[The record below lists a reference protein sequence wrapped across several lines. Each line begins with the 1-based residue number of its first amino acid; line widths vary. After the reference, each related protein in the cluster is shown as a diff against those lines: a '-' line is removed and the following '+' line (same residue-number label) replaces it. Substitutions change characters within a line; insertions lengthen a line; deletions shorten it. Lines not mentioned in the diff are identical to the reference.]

1 MEAAVRW
8 SPHSTAERRRFLLV
22 DVAESSLTLNE
33 VNADLKPGPLSF
45 QPISSRRKLPPFG
58 AFAWSPV
65 QESLVALGHVS
76 GNASVVDLS
85 NEKPRTEQLLTFKTK
100 QQRKCNSV
108 ALGSQ
113 NWLAVA
119 LDKTRSDV
127 CLNIYDV
134 GSEVQEPVRRLC
146 PAELVSSVRFFPSQP
161 QEVVATAQRSF
172 IRLYDLRDR
181 SSGSGNRNLQAP
193 TRNINNIAI
202 DPLDENYFAS
212 SGSTGD
218 PSVTVWDKRWIAQS
232 SSGSQANGAVFNFS
246 PAVEVVGLTTVW
258 SLRYSGVR
266 RGRLALCAS
275 TGEIKVMDM
284 MDANTS
290 PLHTSDYLPSN
301 PYGGGSWQ
309 SNRYVSRVRK
319 VQEPIRQRANKG
331 HDDGTRAVAF
341 DWAQETSPES
351 EQSMLIL
358 RSSREV
364 EVHQMPLLDTHVNVN
379 ARQDLSTVR
388 NDVSVLESKPQ
399 MGTDQSATNLEQS
412 TAEPTDPVNNT
423 ESSDTLGKHGGL
435 DGVSSVETSHIQ
447 KLLAPANV
455 AEERCRRGYGLDC
468 EKNMKVIAGDWY
480 LERLWEIV
488 GRFHD
493 QAADNGMVHAGLD
506 LSYVGVADIW
516 SESAGNLAKRRSPS
530 RKTQVDDAIIG
541 LNNDHELPAFE
552 GERTEFPEHR
562 QLCLAA
568 CGWKFTT
575 DTLEAECQELI
586 ERGKYYLSIVQ
597 AVLHGYIHI
606 ALNLLRTLIRSKT
619 IPNIGLGALLASDT
633 INEEQREMCQWM
645 AADTSD
651 PGLKALLTFLI
662 TGDWRDV
669 MKTHYLHLGYRVA
682 LGLKYLNDTELSGF
696 LQTETARVI
705 RNGDL
710 EGILLTGLNERS
722 LELFQTYLTRSADL
736 QTVVLASAFTNP
748 RYVDDVRW
756 EMWRDTYFDQLQS
769 WRCFHER
776 ARLTV
781 MHARLCRKGLGTK
794 DEKGKVS
801 HLGSHLPSS
810 SSPSPSSPTAP
821 VTLKCNHCQ
830 APLARAQASLSPF
843 HPATPSTETPRTTG
857 TTPMPTTTG
866 HSPTKIQGALAASS
880 GTVCLRCGRHM
891 PRCALCNL
899 WLGTPTT
906 SPSPSSSSP
915 TRPSMKKFPS
925 GISTPSLRDGDV
937 NPEDEDDE
945 GEGFPAAIGAGKEPA
960 AGMQASQSFPPP
972 SSGMRVGEKR
982 AKGRSR
988 KMVPSLLDHFLCFC
1002 TKCGH
1007 GFHAEHARLWFQGR
1021 RGGYQGAGLGGR
1033 IGGDGGGDGGGNVE
1047 QGEGKIMCPVPGC
1060 RCCCGLGS

>member
-1 MEAAVRW
+1 MWMRLMTSGSSQELQKKPHQPIPTPIAILARRDDLRDDGSCHVGADLLVVFMEAAVRW

-33 VNADLKPGPLSF
+33 VNGDLKPGPLSF

-85 NEKPRTEQLLTFKTK
+85 NEKPRTEQPLTFKTK

-108 ALGSQ
+108 ALSSQ
-113 NWLAVA
+113 HWLAVA

-319 VQEPIRQRANKG
+319 VQEPIRQRTNKG

-341 DWAQETSPES
+341 DWAQETSPDS

-364 EVHQMPLLDTHVNVN
+364 EVHQMPLVDTHVNVN

-388 NDVSVLESKPQ
+388 NDVAVLESKPH
-399 MGTDQSATNLEQS
+399 MGTGQSVANLEQS
-412 TAEPTDPVNNT
+412 KADPTDPVNNT
-423 ESSDTLGKHGGL
+423 ESSGTLGNDGGL
-435 DGVSSVETSHIQ
+435 DGVSGKESSHIQ
-447 KLLAPANV
+447 RLLAPANL

-468 EKNMKVIAGDWY
+468 EKNMRVIAGDWY

-488 GRFHD
+488 GRFRD
-493 QAADNGMVHAGLD
+493 QAAENGMVHAGLD

-516 SESAGNLAKRRSPS
+516 SESAGDLAKRRSPS
-530 RKTQVDDAIIG
+530 RKTQVDDAITG
-541 LNNDHELPAFE
+541 LNNDHDLPAFE
-552 GERTEFPEHR
+552 GERTEFPDHR

-586 ERGKYYLSIVQ
+586 ERGEYYLSIVQ

-662 TGDWRDV
+662 TGNWRDV

-696 LQTETARVI
+696 MQTETARVI

-710 EGILLTGLNERS
+710 EGILLTGLGERS

-736 QTVVLASAFTNP
+736 QTVVLATAFTNP
-748 RYVDDVRW
+748 RYVDDARW
-756 EMWRDTYFDQLQS
+756 EMWRETYFDQLQS

-776 ARLTV
+776 ARFTV
-781 MHARLCRKGLGTK
+781 MHARLCRKGLALK
-794 DEKGKVS
+794 DEKGKAS
-801 HLGSHLPSS
+801 RPGSHLSS
-810 SSPSPSSPTAP
+810 SSSSSPTAP

-830 APLARAQASLSPF
+830 APLARAQASLAPL
-843 HPATPSTETPRTTG
+843 HPATPSSETPRTMDHSGKATG
-857 TTPMPTTTG
+857 VTSFPTPTTTG
-866 HSPTKIQGALAASS
+866 GHAPAKIQGALAANS
-880 GTVCLRCGRHM
+880 GTVCLRCGRHL

-899 WLGTPTT
+899 WLGTPG
-906 SPSPSSSSP
+906 PSPSSFSSSFSSSSSTARPPMTKKSSSKASVP
-915 TRPSMKKFPS
+915 TIGAR
-925 GISTPSLRDGDV
+925 GEADD
-937 NPEDEDDE
+937 DEDDDDE
-945 GEGFPAAIGAGKEPA
+945 EDDFADATGK
-960 AGMQASQSFPPP
+960 
-972 SSGMRVGEKR
+972 VG
-982 AKGRSR
+982 
-988 KMVPSLLDHFLCFC
+988 
-1002 TKCGH
+1002 
-1007 GFHAEHARLWFQGR
+1007 
-1021 RGGYQGAGLGGR
+1021 
-1033 IGGDGGGDGGGNVE
+1033 
-1047 QGEGKIMCPVPGC
+1047 
-1060 RCCCGLGS
+1060 

>member
-1 MEAAVRW
+1 M
-8 SPHSTAERRRFLLV
+8 TF
-22 DVAESSLTLNE
+22 E
-33 VNADLKPGPLSF
+33 VGSDRAIN
-45 QPISSRRKLPPFG
+45 I
-58 AFAWSPV
+58 
-65 QESLVALGHVS
+65 H
-76 GNASVVDLS
+76 
-85 NEKPRTEQLLTFKTK
+85 EKPNAK
-100 QQRKCNSV
+100 
-108 ALGSQ
+108 
-113 NWLAVA
+113 
-119 LDKTRSDV
+119 
-127 CLNIYDV
+127 I
-134 GSEVQEPVRRLC
+134 
-146 PAELVSSVRFFPSQP
+146 
-161 QEVVATAQRSF
+161 
-172 IRLYDLRDR
+172 DR

-232 SSGSQANGAVFNFS
+232 SSGSQTNGAVFNFS

-341 DWAQETSPES
+341 DWAQETSTES

-364 EVHQMPLLDTHVNVN
+364 EVLQMPLVDTHVNVN

-388 NDVSVLESKPQ
+388 NDVAVLESKPQ
-399 MGTDQSATNLEQS
+399 MGTDQSTTNLEQS
-412 TAEPTDPVNNT
+412 IAEPTDPVNNT
-423 ESSDTLGKHGGL
+423 ASSGFLGKDGEL
-435 DGVSSVETSHIQ
+435 DGVSSEETSHIQ
-447 KLLAPANV
+447 NLLAPANV

-468 EKNMKVIAGDWY
+468 EKNMKVIAGDWH

-516 SESAGNLAKRRSPS
+516 SETAGNLAKRRSPS

-696 LQTETARVI
+696 MQTETARVI

-710 EGILLTGLNERS
+710 EGILLTGLGERS

-736 QTVVLASAFTNP
+736 QTVVLATAFTNP

-776 ARLTV
+776 ARFTV
-781 MHARLCRKGLGTK
+781 KHARLCRKGLVVLK
-794 DEKGKVS
+794 DGKGQVS
-801 HLGSHLPSS
+801 RQGSHLPSS
-810 SSPSPSSPTAP
+810 SSPSPSAPVAP

-830 APLARAQASLSPF
+830 APLARGHASLAPLQ
-843 HPATPSTETPRTTG
+843 PATPSTEAPRTPG
-857 TTPMPTTTG
+857 TTPMPATTG
-866 HSPTKIQGALAASS
+866 HSSAKIQGALAANS

-906 SPSPSSSSP
+906 SPSLSSSSS
-915 TRPSMKKFPS
+915 TRPAMKKFPS
-925 GISTPSLRDGDV
+925 GISTPSLRDGGA
-937 NPEDEDDE
+937 NHEDEDDE
-945 GEGFPAAIGAGKEPA
+945 DEGFPAIGAGKEPA
-960 AGMQASQSFPPP
+960 GMPGSQSFRPP
-972 SSGMRVGEKR
+972 SSGMRTGEKR
-982 AKGRSR
+982 GKGRSR
-988 KMVPSLLDHFLCFC
+988 KMIPTLDNFLCFC

-1021 RGGYQGAGLGGR
+1021 QRGGFQGAGLGGR
-1033 IGGDGGGDGGGNVE
+1033 MGGDSGADGGNRE
-1047 QGEGKIMCPVPGC
+1047 AGEGRIMCPVPGC
-1060 RCCCGLGS
+1060 RCCCGLGT

>member
-33 VNADLKPGPLSF
+33 VNSDLKPGPLSF
-45 QPISSRRKLPPFG
+45 QPVSSRRKLPPFG

-65 QESLVALGHVS
+65 QESLLALGHVS

-108 ALGSQ
+108 ALSSQ

-172 IRLYDLRDR
+172 VRLYDLRDR
-181 SSGSGNRNLQAP
+181 SSGSGNRSLQAP
-193 TRNINNIAI
+193 TRNINNITI

-232 SSGSQANGAVFNFS
+232 SSGSQANCAVFNFS

-341 DWAQETSPES
+341 DWTQETSPES

-364 EVHQMPLLDTHVNVN
+364 EVHQMPLVDTHVNVN

-388 NDVSVLESKPQ
+388 NDVAVLESKPQ
-399 MGTDQSATNLEQS
+399 MGTDQSATNLEQRN
-412 TAEPTDPVNNT
+412 AELTDPVNNT
-423 ESSDTLGKHGGL
+423 EGSDTLGNNGAL
-435 DGVSSVETSHIQ
+435 DGVSSEETPHIRN
-447 KLLAPANV
+447 LLAPANV
-455 AEERCRRGYGLDC
+455 AEERCRRGYGLNC
-468 EKNMKVIAGDWY
+468 EKNMKVIAGDWH

-493 QAADNGMVHAGLD
+493 QAADNGMMHAGLD
-506 LSYVGVADIW
+506 LSYVGVADLW
-516 SESAGNLAKRRSPS
+516 SETAGNLAKRRSPS

-552 GERTEFPEHR
+552 GERTGFPEHR

-619 IPNIGLGALLASDT
+619 IMNIGLGALLASDT

-696 LQTETARVI
+696 MQTETARVI

-710 EGILLTGLNERS
+710 EGILLTGLGERS

-748 RYVDDVRW
+748 RYVDDIRW

-776 ARLTV
+776 ARFTV
-781 MHARLCRKGLGTK
+781 MHARLCRKGLVGMK

-801 HLGSHLPSS
+801 RLGSYLSSSS
-810 SSPSPSSPTAP
+810 SSPSSPAAP

-830 APLARAQASLSPF
+830 APLARAQSSLAPL
-843 HPATPSTETPRTTG
+843 HPTTPSTETPRTAG
-857 TTPMPTTTG
+857 TTPMPKTTG
-866 HSPTKIQGALAASS
+866 HSPTKIQGALAANS

-906 SPSPSSSSP
+906 SPSLSSSSSP
-915 TRPSMKKFPS
+915 SSSTRPAMKKFPS
-925 GISTPSLRDGDV
+925 GISTPSLRDGDA
-937 NPEDEDDE
+937 NHEDEDDE
-945 GEGFPAAIGAGKEPA
+945 DEGFPAIGAGKEEPWDE
-960 AGMQASQSFPPP
+960 
-972 SSGMRVGEKR
+972 SGGEEREGEKSKDVIYTR
-982 AKGRSR
+982 
-988 KMVPSLLDHFLCFC
+988 
-1002 TKCGH
+1002 
-1007 GFHAEHARLWFQGR
+1007 
-1021 RGGYQGAGLGGR
+1021 
-1033 IGGDGGGDGGGNVE
+1033 
-1047 QGEGKIMCPVPGC
+1047 
-1060 RCCCGLGS
+1060 

>member
-1 MEAAVRW
+1 M
-8 SPHSTAERRRFLLV
+8 TF
-22 DVAESSLTLNE
+22 E
-33 VNADLKPGPLSF
+33 VGFD
-45 QPISSRRKLPPFG
+45 R
-58 AFAWSPV
+58 AFTI
-65 QESLVALGHVS
+65 H
-76 GNASVVDLS
+76 
-85 NEKPRTEQLLTFKTK
+85 EKPDRE
-100 QQRKCNSV
+100 
-108 ALGSQ
+108 A
-113 NWLAVA
+113 
-119 LDKTRSDV
+119 
-127 CLNIYDV
+127 
-134 GSEVQEPVRRLC
+134 
-146 PAELVSSVRFFPSQP
+146 
-161 QEVVATAQRSF
+161 
-172 IRLYDLRDR
+172 DR
-181 SSGSGNRNLQAP
+181 SSGSGTRNLQAP

-246 PAVEVVGLTTVW
+246 PAVEVAGLTTVW

-275 TGEIKVMDM
+275 TGEIKVIDM

-301 PYGGGSWQ
+301 PYGGASWQ

-319 VQEPIRQRANKG
+319 VQEPIRQRGNKG
-331 HDDGTRAVAF
+331 LDDGTRAVAF
-341 DWAQETSPES
+341 DWVQETSPES
-351 EQSMLIL
+351 EQSMLVL

-364 EVHQMPLLDTHVNVN
+364 EVHQMPLVDTHVNVN
-379 ARQDLSTVR
+379 ARHDLSTIR
-388 NDVSVLESKPQ
+388 NDVAVLESKPHI
-399 MGTDQSATNLEQS
+399 GTNQSAANLEQPND
-412 TAEPTDPVNNT
+412 EPTASTKHTEGLGNNGN
-423 ESSDTLGKHGGL
+423 DGGL
-435 DGVSSVETSHIQ
+435 DGVPSIEPSHIQ
-447 KLLAPANV
+447 RLLAPANV

-468 EKNMKVIAGDWY
+468 EKNMKVIAGDWH

-541 LNNDHELPAFE
+541 LNNDHDLPAFE
-552 GERTEFPEHR
+552 GERTDFPEHR

-586 ERGKYYLSIVQ
+586 ERGEYYLSIVQ

-696 LQTETARVI
+696 MQTETARAI

-710 EGILLTGLNERS
+710 EGILLTGLGERS
-722 LELFQTYLTRSADL
+722 LELFQTYLTRSSDL
-736 QTVVLASAFTNP
+736 QTVVLATAFTNP
-748 RYVDDVRW
+748 RYVDDARW
-756 EMWRDTYFDQLQS
+756 GMWRETYFDQLQS

-776 ARLTV
+776 ARFTV
-781 MHARLCRKGLGTK
+781 MHARLCRKGLVGTK
-794 DEKGKVS
+794 DEKGKVAS
-801 HLGSHLPSS
+801 LGSHLSSSASSS
-810 SSPSPSSPTAP
+810 SSPAAP

-830 APLARAQASLSPF
+830 APLARGQSLLGPLQ
-843 HPATPSTETPRTTG
+843 PATPTNETPRSTQ
-857 TTPMPTTTG
+857 
-866 HSPTKIQGALAASS
+866 SPTKVQGALAGKS
-880 GTVCLRCGRHM
+880 GTVCLRCGRHL

-899 WLGTPTT
+899 WLGTPGT
-906 SPSPSSSSP
+906 SPSLSSSSSSS
-915 TRPSMKKFPS
+915 TARPSMMKRTSS
-925 GISTPSLRDGDV
+925 GTSTPIISSRGEEEIDD
-937 NPEDEDDE
+937 EDEDDE
-945 GEGFPAAIGAGKEPA
+945 DDEDGA
-960 AGMQASQSFPPP
+960 AGGMNPKSFPP
-972 SSGMRVGEKR
+972 S
-982 AKGRSR
+982 
-988 KMVPSLLDHFLCFC
+988 VPSNTTRGKRGRKGVRKKIVPLDNFLCFC
-1002 TKCGH
+1002 TNCGH
-1007 GFHAEHARLWFQGR
+1007 AFHADHARLWFQGQRR
-1021 RGGYQGAGLGGR
+1021 RGYEGVEDADRLGGR
-1033 IGGDGGGDGGGNVE
+1033 GGDGGGGE
-1047 QGEGKIMCPVPGC
+1047 IRGEGGKVMCPVPGC
-1060 RCCCGLGS
+1060 RCCCGLGT

>member
-33 VNADLKPGPLSF
+33 VHGELKPGPLSF

-58 AFAWSPV
+58 AFAWSPL
-65 QESLVALGHVS
+65 QESIVALGHVS

-85 NEKPRTEQLLTFKTK
+85 NEKPRTEQPLTFKTK

-108 ALGSQ
+108 ALSSQ

-134 GSEVQEPVRRLC
+134 ASEAQEPVRRLC
-146 PAELVSSVRFFPSQP
+146 PAELVSSALIGTSSIYEKPNRQ
-161 QEVVATAQRSF
+161 A
-172 IRLYDLRDR
+172 DR
-181 SSGSGNRNLQAP
+181 SSGSGTKNLQAP

-246 PAVEVVGLTTVW
+246 PAVEVAGLTTVW

-275 TGEIKVMDM
+275 TGEVKVMDM

-290 PLHTSDYLPSN
+290 PLYTSDYLPSN

-319 VQEPIRQRANKG
+319 VQEPVRQRGNKS

-341 DWAQETSPES
+341 DWVQETSPES

-364 EVHQMPLLDTHVNVN
+364 EVHQMPLVDTHVNVN

-388 NDVSVLESKPQ
+388 NDLAVLESKPH
-399 MGTDQSATNLEQS
+399 MGADQSVANIEQS
-412 TAEPTDPVNNT
+412 NAKPTDPVNHT
-423 ESSDTLGKHGGL
+423 EGSGVLGNNGGL
-435 DGVSSVETSHIQ
+435 DGVSSAGMSHIQ
-447 KLLAPANV
+447 RLLAPANV

-468 EKNMKVIAGDWY
+468 EKNMKVIAGDWH

-516 SESAGNLAKRRSPS
+516 SESAGNLAKRRSSS
-530 RKTQVDDAIIG
+530 RKTQVDDAIVG
-541 LNNDHELPAFE
+541 LNNDHDLPAFE
-552 GERTEFPEHR
+552 GERTDFPEHR

-586 ERGKYYLSIVQ
+586 ERGEYYLSIVQ

-696 LQTETARVI
+696 MQTETARAI

-710 EGILLTGLNERS
+710 EGILLTGLGERS

-736 QTVVLASAFTNP
+736 QTVVLATAFTNP
-748 RYVDDVRW
+748 RYVDD
-756 EMWRDTYFDQLQS
+756 
-769 WRCFHER
+769 
-776 ARLTV
+776 A
-781 MHARLCRKGLGTK
+781 
-794 DEKGKVS
+794 
-801 HLGSHLPSS
+801 
-810 SSPSPSSPTAP
+810 
-821 VTLKCNHCQ
+821 
-830 APLARAQASLSPF
+830 
-843 HPATPSTETPRTTG
+843 
-857 TTPMPTTTG
+857 
-866 HSPTKIQGALAASS
+866 PTKIQGALAANS

-899 WLGTPTT
+899 WLGTPIT
-906 SPSPSSSSP
+906 SPSLSSASSS
-915 TRPSMKKFPS
+915 TARPSMMKRSSS
-925 GISTPSLRDGDV
+925 GASTPIISAARGEEADDDDEDED
-937 NPEDEDDE
+937 EDEDDL
-945 GEGFPAAIGAGKEPA
+945 ADGAGNA
-960 AGMQASQSFPPP
+960 AVGGLDSKSSPPP
-972 SSGMRVGEKR
+972 PPFPSNTTTRGKKGKR
-982 AKGRSR
+982 GKKKEVS
-988 KMVPSLLDHFLCFC
+988 LDHFLCFW
-1002 TKCGH
+1002 TAAAGWGSGGWARRKVWCG
-1007 GFHAEHARLWFQGR
+1007 
-1021 RGGYQGAGLGGR
+1021 
-1033 IGGDGGGDGGGNVE
+1033 
-1047 QGEGKIMCPVPGC
+1047 
-1060 RCCCGLGS
+1060 

>member
-1 MEAAVRW
+1 
-8 SPHSTAERRRFLLV
+8 
-22 DVAESSLTLNE
+22 
-33 VNADLKPGPLSF
+33 
-45 QPISSRRKLPPFG
+45 
-58 AFAWSPV
+58 AWSPV

-85 NEKPRTEQLLTFKTK
+85 NEKPRTEQPLTFKTK

-108 ALGSQ
+108 ALSSQ

-134 GSEVQEPVRRLC
+134 ASEAQEPVRRLC

-181 SSGSGNRNLQAP
+181 SSGSGTRNLQAP

-232 SSGSQANGAVFNFS
+232 SIGSQANGAVFNFS
-246 PAVEVVGLTTVW
+246 PAVEVAGLTTVW
-258 SLRYSGVR
+258 SLRYSGIR

-301 PYGGGSWQ
+301 PYGGASWQ

-319 VQEPIRQRANKG
+319 VQEPIRQRGNKG

-341 DWAQETSPES
+341 DWVQKTSPES
-351 EQSMLIL
+351 EQSMLVL

-364 EVHQMPLLDTHVNVN
+364 EVHQMPLVDTHVNVN

-388 NDVSVLESKPQ
+388 NDVAVLESKPH
-399 MGTDQSATNLEQS
+399 MGVDQSVANIDQS
-412 TAEPTDPVNNT
+412 NAEPTDPVNHT
-423 ESSDTLGKHGGL
+423 EGSGVLGSNGGL
-435 DGVSSVETSHIQ
+435 DGVSSADMSHIQ

-468 EKNMKVIAGDWY
+468 KKNMKVIAGDWH

-530 RKTQVDDAIIG
+530 RKTQVDDAIVG
-541 LNNDHELPAFE
+541 LNNDHDLPAFE
-552 GERTEFPEHR
+552 GERTDFPEHR

-586 ERGKYYLSIVQ
+586 ERGEYYLSIVQ

-619 IPNIGLGALLASDT
+619 IPNTGLGALLASDT

-696 LQTETARVI
+696 MQTETARAI

-710 EGILLTGLNERS
+710 EGILLTGLGERS

-736 QTVVLASAFTNP
+736 QTVVLATAFTNP

-756 EMWRDTYFDQLQS
+756 AMWKETYFDQLQS
-769 WRCFHER
+769 WRCFHQR
-776 ARLTV
+776 ARFTV
-781 MHARLCRKGLGTK
+781 MHARLCRKGLVGTK
-794 DEKGKVS
+794 DEKGKVARP
-801 HLGSHLPSS
+801 GSHLPSS
-810 SSPSPSSPTAP
+810 SSSSSSSSSAPAAP

-830 APLARAQASLSPF
+830 APLARGQSPLGPS
-843 HPATPSTETPRTTG
+843 HPATPTNETPRTTQA
-857 TTPMPTTTG
+857 
-866 HSPTKIQGALAASS
+866 PTKIQGALAANS

-899 WLGTPTT
+899 WLGTPIT
-906 SPSPSSSSP
+906 SPSLSSASSS
-915 TRPSMKKFPS
+915 TARPSMMKRSSS
-925 GISTPSLRDGDV
+925 GASTPIISAARGEEADDDDEDED
-937 NPEDEDDE
+937 EDEDDL
-945 GEGFPAAIGAGKEPA
+945 ADGAGNA
-960 AGMQASQSFPPP
+960 A
-972 SSGMRVGEKR
+972 V
-982 AKGRSR
+982 
-988 KMVPSLLDHFLCFC
+988 
-1002 TKCGH
+1002 
-1007 GFHAEHARLWFQGR
+1007 
-1021 RGGYQGAGLGGR
+1021 
-1033 IGGDGGGDGGGNVE
+1033 GGGNDGGARVVGMKALV
-1047 QGEGKIMCPVPGC
+1047 QGMKEGEEEEEEEERGKSCVPFPGVDVVVDF
-1060 RCCCGLGS
+1060 LGTIEYAGAF